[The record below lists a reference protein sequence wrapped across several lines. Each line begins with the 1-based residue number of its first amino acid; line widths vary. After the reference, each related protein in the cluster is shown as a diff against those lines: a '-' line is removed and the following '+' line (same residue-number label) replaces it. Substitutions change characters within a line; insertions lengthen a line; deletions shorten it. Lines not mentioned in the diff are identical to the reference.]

1 VTRRGAIWGIISDAA
16 CVTLCRIVRALA
28 CPCITDAGHLV
39 LTLRWEATSAG
50 DVPVSPLN
58 PYIPLRGGPTMAVEI
73 TAGQRLRVTIT
84 PVDANGHPAPIEQG
98 SVAWS
103 VSDSSLLS
111 VTPEPTDEKMALVRP
126 AGSMLGVANVQVTAD
141 ADVGEGVVTL
151 AAEMEVA
158 ITSGMATSLGLTS
171 QVEEDVSPAHLP
183 AEPPPGAKSMR
194 PRYRS

>member
-1 VTRRGAIWGIISDAA
+1 
-16 CVTLCRIVRALA
+16 
-28 CPCITDAGHLV
+28 
-39 LTLRWEATSAG
+39 
-50 DVPVSPLN
+50 
-58 PYIPLRGGPTMAVEI
+58 MAVEI

-111 VTPEPTDEKMALVRP
+111 VTPESTDEKVALVRP
-126 AGSMLGVANVQVTAD
+126 AGTTLGVANVQVTAD

-171 QVEEDVSPAHLP
+171 QVEEDVMPAQLP
-183 AEPPPGAKSMR
+183 MTAPPGAKSTR
-194 PRYRS
+194 PRSRS